1 MTSSSPILEWRGISK
16 TFGEK
21 PILRGLDL
29 WATEA
34 TSLVIMGGSGE
45 GKSVT
50 LKLALGL
57 MQPDAGKV
65 LFRGKPLTAGPFG
78 TQAQLY
84 RQSGVLFQGAA
95 LLDSLTVWENVA
107 FRLLNADRVARKVAR
122 RRAVEALDQV
132 RLAASVADLY
142 PSELSGGMLKRVG
155 LARAIVAR
163 PAILFLDEPTTGL
176 DPVTAEAINLLI
188 VDLVR
193 GMGCTALT
201 ITHDLVSARTIA
213 DEIAMLEG
221 GQVVWRGP
229 VTALLDADHPTVQRF
244 VRSGGLS
251 RPAPQ
256 RG

>member
-1 MTSSSPILEWRGISK
+1 MKDWTPILQWRGISK
-16 TFGEK
+16 AFGEK
-21 PILRGLDL
+21 PILKGLDL
-29 WATEA
+29 WATEG

-57 MQPDAGKV
+57 MRPDSGQV

-78 TQAQLY
+78 SQAKLY
-84 RQSGVLFQGAA
+84 KQSGVLFQGAA
-95 LLDSLTVWENVA
+95 LLDSLSVWENVA
-107 FRLLNADRVARKVAR
+107 FRLLNADRISRKVAR
-122 RRAVEALDQV
+122 RRAIEALDQV
-132 RLAASVADLY
+132 RLPATVADLY

-155 LARAIVAR
+155 LARAIVAK

-193 GMGCTALT
+193 GMGCTAVT

-221 GQVVWRGP
+221 GQVIWGGP
-229 VTALLDADHPTVQRF
+229 VTAMLDSEHPTVQRF
-244 VRSGGLS
+244 LRSGGFN
-251 RPAPQ
+251 RPARPQ
-256 RG
+256 G